1 MKNNGEAQTGNS
13 DGPFGSDNGVPPP
26 PPPKGQLSTKS
37 VVSRATDSVT
47 RDLRVWLVENQVFAP
62 KQVASL
68 SILADN
74 HGLRLDQLLRQEQ
87 TIPEDTLLRAF
98 SELSGIPVHDLN
110 DIIMDKNVRDHIPPQ
125 LVARHG
131 VLPLGLQEG
140 RLVLAIDR
148 VPTLQL
154 EDDIRLAY
162 TGRLG
167 WILCRS
173 KELASCIQE
182 YYGLGLR
189 SALGTASGEESSVIY
204 LVDTIIREAIERGS
218 SDIHIE
224 PLEDDLRLRY
234 RVDGILVEARL
245 ADGLAEKHRA
255 IVQRVKVLAECNLAE
270 RRLPQGGRFSLT
282 IGARTFDLRVSILPT
297 RHGESVNLRILNRQ
311 AGFRDLNA
319 LGLADA
325 ALDDL
330 HEMLGLSHGLI
341 LFTGPTGSGKT
352 TSLYAALHALNDGT
366 RQILTLE
373 DPVEYDMPGVH
384 QVQVNPV
391 IDLTFA
397 SGLRSM
403 LRHDPD
409 VVLIGEIRDVET
421 AEIAVSASLTGHLV
435 FSTLHTNDAASAVP
449 RLIDMGVES
458 YLVSTSLEAVVAQRL
473 VRRICQHCKTE
484 AAIPAPLEEEWMT
497 VREVLGLGPTTFYAG
512 RGCPHCR
519 FTGYAGR
526 FPVFELLRITDE
538 IRNLASQSAPATQL
552 RDCARRQGMRMLR
565 EDGWRHAAAGNTTI
579 DEILRV
585 TQRAR

>member
-1 MKNNGEAQTGNS
+1 MKI
-13 DGPFGSDNGVPPP
+13 DGGGDVPPGEIRP
-26 PPPKGQLSTKS
+26 PEPRGQLSTKS

-47 RDLRVWLVENQVFAP
+47 RDLRVWLVENQVFTP
-62 KQVASL
+62 QQVASL
-68 SILADN
+68 SSLADN
-74 HGLRLDQLLRQEQ
+74 HGLRLDQLLRQEG
-87 TIPEDTLLRAF
+87 TVEEDILLRAF
-98 SELSGIPVHDLN
+98 SELSDIPVHSLS
-110 DIIMDKNVRDHIPPQ
+110 DIIMDKEVRDLIPPQ
-125 LVARHG
+125 LVSRHG
-131 VLPLGLQEG
+131 VLPLGHQAG
-140 RLVLAIDR
+140 RLVLAIDS

-173 KELASCIQE
+173 RELAACIQE

-189 SALGTASGEESSVIY
+189 SAVGAAAGEDSSIIY
-204 LVDTIIREAIERGS
+204 LVDTIIREAIDRGA

-224 PLEDDLRLRY
+224 PLEDDLRLRF

-245 ADGLAEKHRA
+245 ADGLAAKHRA

-270 RRLPQGGRFSLT
+270 RRLPQGGRFSTTL
-282 IGARTFDLRVSILPT
+282 GSRTYDLRVSILPT

-319 LGLADA
+319 LGLAENTLA
-325 ALDDL
+325 DL
-330 HEMLGLSHGLI
+330 RDILRLSHGLV

-352 TSLYAALHALNDGT
+352 TSLYAALHALNDGS

-373 DPVEYDMPGVH
+373 DPVEYDMEGIH
-384 QVQVNPV
+384 QVQVNPD

-473 VRRICQHCKTE
+473 VRRICAQCRE
-484 AAIPAPLEEEWMT
+484 EAPLPAILEPEWQEM
-497 VREVLGLGPTTFYAG
+497 RARLDLENTTFYAG
-512 RGCPHCR
+512 RGCPQCR

-526 FPVFELLRITDE
+526 FPVFELLQITDE
-538 IRNLASQSAPATQL
+538 IRNLASQSAPAT
-552 RDCARRQGMRMLR
+552 RVREAAKRQGMRMLR
-565 EDGWRHAAAGNTTI
+565 EDGWRHAASGSTTV
-579 DEILRV
+579 DEVLRV

>member
-1 MKNNGEAQTGNS
+1 MKN
-13 DGPFGSDNGVPPP
+13 DGRTPPQP
-26 PPPKGQLSTKS
+26 PAPAQLSTKS

-47 RDLRVWLVENQVFAP
+47 RDLRVWLVENQVFTP
-62 KQVASL
+62 QQVASL
-68 SILADN
+68 SVLADN
-74 HGLRLDQLLRQEQ
+74 HGLRLDQLLRQEE
-87 TIPEDTLLRAF
+87 TLKEDTLLRAF
-98 SELSGIPVHDLN
+98 SELSGIPVHDLA
-110 DIIMDKNVRDHIPPQ
+110 DIIMDKDVRDAIPPQ

-131 VLPLGLQEG
+131 VLPLGRQEG

-154 EDDIRLAY
+154 EDDIRLAF

-173 KELASCIQE
+173 KDLAACIQE

-189 SALGTASGEESSVIY
+189 SAVGAVASEESSVIY

-270 RRLPQGGRFSLT
+270 RRLPQGGRFSMTLDN
-282 IGARTFDLRVSILPT
+282 RTYDLRVSLLPT

-311 AGFRDLNA
+311 ADFRELNA
-319 LGLADA
+319 LGLADV
-325 ALDDL
+325 ALADL
-330 HEMLGLSHGLI
+330 REMLNLSHGLI

-384 QVQVNPV
+384 QVQVNPA

-458 YLVSTSLEAVVAQRL
+458 YLVGTSLEAVVAQRL
-473 VRRICQHCKTE
+473 VRRICEQCKTE
-484 AAIPAPLEEEWMT
+484 APLPAPLEAEWANA
-497 VREVLGLGPTTFYAG
+497 REILQLGPTTFFAG

-526 FPVFELLRITDE
+526 FPVFELLRISDD

-552 RDCARRQGMRMLR
+552 REAARRQGMRMLR
-565 EDGWRHAAAGNTTI
+565 EDGWRHAAAGKTTV

-585 TQRAR
+585 TQCAR